1 MTVWHRQTTHVVG
14 GLSGHYDL
22 HSETMRAKVRLSPMN
37 RIGGRYYEPKH
48 SPITL
53 TLLSARKRRQV
64 PFVPE
69 KKRPPGRF
77 FGTDFLLDLRGV
89 TCMGGHTMPR

>member
-1 MTVWHRQTTHVVG
+1 MTVWHRQTTHVVV

-53 TLLSARKRRQV
+53 TLLSARKRQQV

-69 KKRPPGRF
+69 KDALRGVF
-77 FGTDFLLDLRGV
+77 FCTDFLLDLRGV